1 MPQISEILKV
11 VSPDTFERPIYA
23 GNAIETVQ
31 APAGKKIITVRTT
44 AFKAAGE
51 GGNAPI
57 EKIAAGRRSR
67 PVQIR
72 RRSAVQ
78 VRNGPN

>member
-11 VSPDTFERPIYA
+11 VSADTFERPIYA
-23 GNAIETVQ
+23 GNAIQTVQ

-51 GGNAPI
+51 GGSAAI
-57 EKIAAGRRSR
+57 EKIAAAADPGT
-67 PVQIR
+67 VEIR
-72 RRSAVQ
+72 RRSACPNPNG
-78 VRNGPN
+78 RN